1 MIPSNQL
8 DAFSRVKSFYLE
20 VAVRLKQYLQFE
32 NKILRNCSALCPT
45 NRNNKK
51 LEKKF
56 VFLAEIFPSVV
67 PQEDLSNLRLEVRVL
82 QSSSSNDA
90 DDDNVVSYWT
100 RIQNTGNFPV
110 LSKLVRAILIIPHG
124 NADVERVFSNLSD
137 VVQKKRQSLSSDTIN
152 ALVVSRS
159 CLKAKNWTPPT
170 LPITPHFLHL
180 AESAYAKAKLRAE
193 ERKQNEEKERR
204 DALEKALM
212 VEIEKDKK
220 KSVALSKLDE
230 KEKSVEKELELKLQE
245 RQRAQ
250 KLLAE
255 LTASTSKADE
265 DVERL
270 QREKSSLL
278 KKRSRESDKVV
289 KDVLKRFA
297 ADTVKKH

>member
-1 MIPSNQL
+1 MVALYKEWILRFIHVDKIEKHCYQTDIANTSLWVNSRNIIIGEKAKRLLNDMIPSSQL

-32 NKILRNCSALCPT
+32 NKIFRNCSALCPT

-67 PQEDLSNLRLEVRVL
+67 PQKDLSNLRLEVRVL

-159 CLKAKNWTPPT
+159 CLKAK
-170 LPITPHFLHL
+170 IGHHQH
-180 AESAYAKAKLRAE
+180 S
-193 ERKQNEEKERR
+193 RR
-204 DALEKALM
+204 
-212 VEIEKDKK
+212 VH
-220 KSVALSKLDE
+220 
-230 KEKSVEKELELKLQE
+230 
-245 RQRAQ
+245 
-250 KLLAE
+250 
-255 LTASTSKADE
+255 T
-265 DVERL
+265 
-270 QREKSSLL
+270 
-278 KKRSRESDKVV
+278 
-289 KDVLKRFA
+289 VLKSP
-297 ADTVKKH
+297 

>member
-1 MIPSNQL
+1 MNWY
-8 DAFSRVKSFYLE
+8 F
-20 VAVRLKQYLQFE
+20 
-32 NKILRNCSALCPT
+32 KILDFLRT
-45 NRNNKK
+45 NYYNFQFDYMQ
-51 LEKKF
+51 LSP
-56 VFLAEIFPSVV
+56 ISV
-67 PQEDLSNLRLEVRVL
+67 LRLEVRVL

-137 VVQKKRQSLSSDTIN
+137 VVQKKRQSLISDTIN

-289 KDVLKRFA
+289 KDVMKRFA